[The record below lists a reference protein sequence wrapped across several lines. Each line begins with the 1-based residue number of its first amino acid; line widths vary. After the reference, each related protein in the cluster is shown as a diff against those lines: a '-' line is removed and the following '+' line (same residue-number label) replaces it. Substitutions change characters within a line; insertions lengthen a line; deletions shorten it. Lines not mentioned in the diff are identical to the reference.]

1 MTLVR
6 PEELLEICPDCGSA
20 ELRRDTTTGGLDR
33 VNCGGLVEAG
43 PYGVLDLEDEEV
55 DP

>member
-1 MTLVR
+1 MIRVR
-6 PEELLEICPDCGSA
+6 PEELPEVCPDCGSA

-43 PYGVLDLEDEEV
+43 PYGALDLEDEEV